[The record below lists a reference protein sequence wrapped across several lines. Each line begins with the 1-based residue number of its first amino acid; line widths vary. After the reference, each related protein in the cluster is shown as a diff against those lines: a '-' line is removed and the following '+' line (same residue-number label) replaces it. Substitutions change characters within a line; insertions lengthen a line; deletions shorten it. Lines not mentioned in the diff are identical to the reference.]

1 MSVDDSVDTEQSRD
15 SLQDKSSLHSPAKKP
30 QKRSPGRPRKSQH
43 QRQDSSSTDPGER
56 VSNGGGAGDLSGL
69 SLLSEAASMSLKEL
83 VERAGKLPGTVQSSQ
98 DESDSREN
106 DENRPRFLSEHAYYA
121 MPAVEDDKESTAT
134 LSAEEDNV
142 ADELKGHRIVWVDH
156 NYCQVPPPNI
166 LEDWTNEYEKVL
178 ELKRAIERQSQ
189 AQEQLKEAKSENIV
203 EKVEKTKKGRKRKNA
218 AEALADITNKRE
230 QKVSRELAGL
240 LEPVKP
246 KEIVKFKPR
255 TYEEERQV
263 FYNIFNNGIDIEDV
277 NFLKKTYEHL
287 LSTDDAMFYWLNDIL
302 WVDHP
307 ITNVPDPVPPRKRR
321 KTDHYHDVP
330 TSKHKTGRSCFL
342 HFSLYLVARKIV

>member
-1 MSVDDSVDTEQSRD
+1 MSVDEKLDSEQNID
-15 SLQDKSSLHSPAKKP
+15 SEQEKSSAKPSSKKP
-30 QKRSPGRPRKSQH
+30 NKRSPGRPRKSQL
-43 QRQDSSSTDPGER
+43 QRQDSSSNDPGEHSDR
-56 VSNGGGAGDLSGL
+56 GPGDLSGL

-83 VERAGKLPGTVQSSQ
+83 VQKAGKSDTVQSSQ
-98 DESDSREN
+98 DESDSKDV

-121 MPAVEDDKESTAT
+121 MPSVEEDKESTAT
-134 LSAEEDNV
+134 LSAEEDNED
-142 ADELKGHRIVWVDH
+142 DELKGHRAIWVDH

-166 LEDWTNEYEKVL
+166 LAEWTVEYEKL
-178 ELKRAIERQSQ
+178 IELQKALERQST
-189 AQEQLKEAKSENIV
+189 EPKKDIKNENI
-203 EKVEKTKKGRKRKNA
+203 EKVEKPKKGRKRKTTE
-218 AEALADITNKRE
+218 EALADITNKQRE
-230 QKVSRELAGL
+230 KVSRELASL

-246 KEIVKFKPR
+246 KEIVKFEPR

-287 LSTDDAMFYWLNDIL
+287 LSTDDPMFYWLNDIL

-307 ITNVPDPVPPRKRR
+307 ITNIPDPVPPRKRR

-330 TSKHKTGRSCFL
+330 TSKHKTGRYMYDRTSML
-342 HFSLYLVARKIV
+342 RS